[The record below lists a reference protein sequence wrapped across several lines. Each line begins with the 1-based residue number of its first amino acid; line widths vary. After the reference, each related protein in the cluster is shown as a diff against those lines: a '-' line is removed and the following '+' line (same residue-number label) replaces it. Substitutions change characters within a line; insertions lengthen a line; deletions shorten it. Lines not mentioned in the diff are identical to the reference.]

1 MKFETPLIPGK
12 LIKRYK
18 RFLTDVELADGT
30 VVVAHCANS
39 GSMLSVNDAGA
50 DVWLSPANDPKRK
63 LKFTWELVKIG
74 GAPNAAMVGIN
85 TQHPNRIVYEAIEA
99 GKIAE
104 LTGYD
109 SQRREVKYGKN
120 SRIDILLESSDKPL
134 CYVEVKNTTM
144 RRDLSP
150 GAPAE
155 FPDAVT
161 ARGAKHLVE
170 LGDMVEQGHRAVMF
184 YLVQRDD
191 ADAFTVAADIDP
203 TYAKGLQ
210 TAIKRGVEVVAYGC
224 SVTPEQ
230 IEIDR
235 PIRLQGL

>member
-1 MKFETPLIPGK
+1 MKFETPLIRGK

-18 RFLTDVELADGT
+18 RFLTDVELSDGT

-39 GSMLSVNDAGA
+39 GSMLSVNDCGA
-50 DVWLSPANDPKRK
+50 EVWLSPATNPKRK
-63 LKFTWELVKIG
+63 LKYTWELVKIG
-74 GAPNAAMVGIN
+74 AAMVGIN
-85 TQHPNRIVYEAIEA
+85 TQHPNRIVDEAIAA
-99 GKIAE
+99 GKIPE
-104 LTGYD
+104 LLGYQ

-120 SRIDILLESSDKPL
+120 SRIDILLESPDRPP

-161 ARGAKHLVE
+161 ARGTKHLVE

-191 ADAFTVAADIDP
+191 GDAFTIAADIDP
-203 TYAKGLQ
+203 TYSATLK
-210 TAIKRGVEVVAYGC
+210 TARQRGVEVIAYGC
-224 SVTPEQ
+224 HVSPES
-230 IEIDR
+230 IEINA
-235 PIRLQGL
+235 PVEIRLQAP

>member
-50 DVWLSPANDPKRK
+50 DVWLSPANNPKRK
-63 LKFTWELVKIG
+63 LQYTWELVKIG
-74 GAPNAAMVGIN
+74 SAMVGIN

-104 LTGYD
+104 LTGYE

-120 SRIDILLESSDKPL
+120 SRIDVLLESPDKPL

-144 RRDLSP
+144 RRDLTP

-161 ARGAKHLVE
+161 ARGAKHLEE

-203 TYAKGLQ
+203 TYAEGLQ

-224 SVTPEQ
+224 SVSPEE
-230 IEIDR
+230 IEITGPVD
-235 PIRLQGL
+235 IRLDVRL